1 MDRPDYSDEK
11 ILSLKKALQ
20 AFQSQRLCST
30 YQDLIENRE
39 YNDIADFFFQKL
51 YGPDDH
57 EFRNTSMRT
66 LHKAMDGRAPRQM
79 FEAVSLVIE
88 LHDMSDGLDDRMVA
102 LMLENN
108 IGEDIDLRQY
118 QKIYRQMDNYD
129 ERVEQIEL
137 GIKATRIF
145 FDLSRKWMVRLSL
158 KTVRR
163 VAHFLGIGQIMDF
176 VYEGYSAFRTIRNI
190 DYFAETIETREKAWN
205 AKLFEENPQ
214 LPDSLE

>member
-11 ILSLKKALQ
+11 TVALKKALQ
-20 AFQSQRLCST
+20 AFQSQRLIIT
-30 YQDLIENRE
+30 HQDLIENNE
-39 YNDIADFFFQKL
+39 YKDIADFFFQKL
-51 YGPDDH
+51 YGPDDY

-88 LHDMSDGLDDRMVA
+88 LHDMCDDLDDRMVA

-108 IGEDIDLRQY
+108 IGEDITLQQY
-118 QKIYRQMDNYD
+118 QQIYCQMDNYD
-129 ERVEQIEL
+129 ERVQQIEL
-137 GIKATRIF
+137 SIKATRIF
-145 FDLSRKWMVRLSL
+145 YDLSRKWMVRLSL

-176 VYEGYSAFRTIRNI
+176 VYEGYSAFRVIRNV
-190 DYFAETIETREKAWN
+190 DYFVETIETREKAWN
-205 AKLFEENPQ
+205 DKMWQDEPLTGYE
-214 LPDSLE
+214 LE